1 MLGITPWPEAT
12 RLAIEK
18 QLDLVEVDPKAEPPI
33 VKLLDYGKLSYQER
47 KEAQKKAKTRSTG
60 SELKAVRIGVGT
72 GKHDLEIRMRQL
84 EKFFDEGARVE
95 VQMVLHGREKAHPD
109 FARQRLVEFLGT
121 IPRPFQEEQ
130 PIRRTGRGFSV
141 ILRPV
146 KQS

>member
-1 MLGITPWPEAT
+1 MLGITPWQEAT

-18 QLDLVEVDPKAEPPI
+18 QLDLVEVNPKAEPPI
-33 VKLLDYGKLSYQER
+33 VKLVDYGKFSYQER
-47 KEAQKKAKTRSTG
+47 KEAQKKAKARTTG

-72 GKHDLEIRMRQL
+72 GKHDLEIRIRQA

-121 IPRPFQEEQ
+121 IPRQFQEEQ
-130 PIRRTGRGFSV
+130 GIRRTGRGFSV
-141 ILRPV
+141 ILRQA
-146 KQS
+146 K